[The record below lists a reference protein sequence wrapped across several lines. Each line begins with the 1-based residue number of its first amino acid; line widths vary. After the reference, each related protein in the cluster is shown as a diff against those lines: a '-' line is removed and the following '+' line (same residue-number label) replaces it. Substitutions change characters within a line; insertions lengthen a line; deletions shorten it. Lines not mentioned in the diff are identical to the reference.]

1 MANYGIIIEE
11 KTKINGGNMKILV
24 INCGSSSLKYQLF
37 DMDNE
42 EVMVKGLV
50 ERIGID
56 GSRLIQEKGDDKY
69 TIEEDMKDHT
79 EAVGHV
85 FDALVDSEN
94 GVIKDLSEIDAV
106 GHRFVHGGEKITKST
121 LIDSDVRKA
130 IEEYTK
136 FAPLHNPA
144 NLMGL
149 EACEKLLEGIPNVA
163 VFDTA
168 FHQTMPERTFL
179 YGIDYKYY
187 EEDGIRKYGFHG
199 TSHKFITNKT
209 AELLGKDVSEL
220 NIISCHLGN
229 GSSITAVKEGKSY
242 DTSMGLTPLEGLIM
256 GTRSGDI
263 DPTAVTYIMQENNI
277 SPKEM
282 ENILNKESG
291 VLGVSG
297 VSSDFRDL
305 EAAAKEGNER
315 AQYALD
321 MFITRAK
328 RYIAGYMAEIGS
340 VDAIV
345 FTGGI
350 GENSIDMRKDIMDGF
365 QQFGIEI
372 DEEKNNVRGGAHE
385 VSTDDSKVKVM
396 VVATNE
402 ELMIARDTKSIVEA

>member
-1 MANYGIIIEE
+1 
-11 KTKINGGNMKILV
+11 MKILV

-149 EACEKLLEGIPNVA
+149 EACEKLLEGVPNVA

-187 EEDGIRKYGFHG
+187 EEEGIRKYGFHG

-209 AELLGKDVSEL
+209 AELLGKDVDEL

-229 GSSITAVKEGKSY
+229 GSSITAVKDGKSY

-282 ENILNKESG
+282 ENILNKESAVIG
-291 VLGVSG
+291 VYG
-297 VSSDFRDL
+297 VSSYFRDL

>member
-1 MANYGIIIEE
+1 
-11 KTKINGGNMKILV
+11 MKILV

-149 EACEKLLEGIPNVA
+149 EACEKLLEGVPNVA

-229 GSSITAVKEGKSY
+229 GSSITAVKDGKSY

-305 EAAAKEGNER
+305 EAAAKEGNKR

>member
-1 MANYGIIIEE
+1 
-11 KTKINGGNMKILV
+11 MKVLV

-37 DMDNE
+37 NMDNE

-56 GSRLIQEKGDDKY
+56 GSKLIQKKGDDKFI
-69 TIEEDMKDHT
+69 IEEDMKDHT
-79 EAVGHV
+79 QAVSHV
-85 FDALVDSEN
+85 FNALVDSEN

-106 GHRFVHGGEKITKST
+106 GHRFVHGGEKITKSA
-121 LIDSDVRKA
+121 LIDDEVKSA

-149 EACEKLLEGIPNVA
+149 KACEELLPNIPNVA

-168 FHQTMPERTFL
+168 FHQSMPAKSYL

-187 EEDGIRKYGFHG
+187 EQDSIRKYGFHG
-199 TSHKFITNKT
+199 TSHNFIRDK
-209 AELLGKDVSEL
+209 VSEEL
-220 NIISCHLGN
+220 NIEKDKLNMISCHLGN
-229 GSSITAVKEGKSY
+229 GSSITAIKDGKSF

-263 DPTAVTYIMQENNI
+263 DPAAVTYIMQKDNLNPSQIENV
-277 SPKEM
+277 
-282 ENILNKESG
+282 LNKQSG

-305 EAAAKEGNER
+305 EDAAKEGNER

-321 MFITRAK
+321 IFINRCR
-328 RYIAGYMAEIGS
+328 RYIAGYMAEVGS
-340 VDAIV
+340 CDAIV

-350 GENSIDMRKDIMDGF
+350 GENSIEIRQEIMEGFKQFDINLD
-365 QQFGIEI
+365 
-372 DEEKNNVRGGAHE
+372 DDKNNVRGGCHI

-402 ELMIARDTKSIVEA
+402 ELMIARDTKSIVNAWQLVIPLI

>member
-1 MANYGIIIEE
+1 
-11 KTKINGGNMKILV
+11 MKILV

-50 ERIGID
+50 ERIGIE
-56 GSRLIQEKGDDKY
+56 GSRLIQEKGDDEYIIK
-69 TIEEDMKDHT
+69 EAMKDHT
-79 EAVGHV
+79 EAVSYV
-85 FDALVDSEN
+85 FDALVDEEN
-94 GVIKDLSEIDAV
+94 GVIKNLEEIDAV
-106 GHRFVHGGEKITKST
+106 GHRFVHGGEKITKSS
-121 LIDSDVRKA
+121 LITDEVKEA

-149 EACEKLLEGIPNVA
+149 KACEKLLPNVPNVA

-168 FHQTMPERTFL
+168 FHQTMPAKTYL

-199 TSHKFITNKT
+199 TSHNFITNKT
-209 AELLGKDVSEL
+209 AELLGKEKEDL
-220 NIISCHLGN
+220 NIISAHLGN
-229 GSSITAVKEGKSY
+229 GSSITAVKNGKSF

-263 DPTAVTYIMQENNI
+263 DPAAITYLMENKNI
-277 SPKEM
+277 GPKDM

-305 EAAAKEGNER
+305 EAAAEKGNER

-321 MFITRAK
+321 IFITRVK

-350 GENSIDMRKDIMDGF
+350 GENSIGMRADIMDGF
-365 QQFGIEI
+365 QQFGIKI
-372 DEEKNNVRGGAHE
+372 DQDKNNVRGGAH
-385 VSTDDSKVKVM
+385 VISTDDSKVKIM

-402 ELMIARDTKSIVEA
+402 ELMIARDTQALVELDK